1 MRALERIACT
11 NFVETDGYAYF
22 SGRYYNGLYKVELE
36 TGKTAFLG
44 YFEDEKLAQRN
55 IHKEVFLRKN
65 KIYMCPWK
73 GRHVHIWNLSDQT
86 LTSIEIRVEE
96 KEPTK

>member
-44 YFEDEKLAQRN
+44 YFEDEKLAQIKFTCVRGKADMC
-55 IHKEVFLRKN
+55 IFGICRIRPLLLSKSGWKKKSPFL
-65 KIYMCPWK
+65 
-73 GRHVHIWNLSDQT
+73 
-86 LTSIEIRVEE
+86 
-96 KEPTK
+96 